1 METTNIL
8 MVNQKTLRFEKQR
21 RVINNL
27 ATKVQIYNTSVKQHN
42 DKIREHNNKV
52 RADIQ
57 AKAAVQS
64 KITSERNVE
73 EARLANKEHQRQI
86 KLQEHQ
92 RQINLQEQQPKIEAE
107 VQATAKPKS
116 KNNAIKT
123 IITCYN
129 LNKNNKN
136 I

>member
-27 ATKVQIYNTSVKQHN
+27 ATKVQIYNTSVKEHN

-52 RADIQ
+52 RAD
-57 AKAAVQS
+57 VQS
-64 KITSERNVE
+64 KIEAERNVE
-73 EARLANKEHQRQI
+73 EARRAKEEQQRQI
-86 KLQEHQ
+86 MLQEEQQ
-92 RQINLQEQQPKIEAE
+92 RQIMLQEKQPKIEAE
-107 VQATAKPKS
+107 VQATSKPKS

-123 IITCYN
+123 LITCYN
-129 LNKNNKN
+129 LNKK
-136 I
+136 

>member
-64 KITSERNVE
+64 KITAERNVE
-73 EARLANKEHQRQI
+73 EARLANK
-86 KLQEHQ
+86 EHQ

>member
-64 KITSERNVE
+64 KITAERNVE

-86 KLQEHQ
+86 K
-92 RQINLQEQQPKIEAE
+92 LQEQQPKIEAE